1 MIKKADGM
9 KPILVAVLGLSSLF
23 SLNTLANVPD
33 FAHISTTGYGEV
45 SATPD
50 IATFSVKVVE
60 STMTAEQAK
69 KNVDKVVKSFLQQ
82 LKSSGVKSEE
92 INSSNL
98 YLVPQYHYPKSG
110 KPELVGY
117 KASRKVT
124 VQVNDL
130 ANLNQYL
137 DVALSNGI
145 NQVDNIQLK
154 VRDKEKYQQ
163 QARLAAIKDANNKAA
178 SLADGF
184 DVELEDIWRIDYHA
198 QPSQPVMMRSMAM
211 DAKTESNGYQDASIV
226 IRDRVEVVYSITP

>member
-9 KPILVAVLGLSSLF
+9 KPILVAVVGLSSLF

-163 QARLAAIKDANNKAA
+163 QARLAAIKDANIKAA